1 MAFRAAVAAAACAL
15 ALGSSVSARA
25 DTGSWHTLAHPIDP
39 AQQTA
44 LPFGYR
50 SHWLQPWRA
59 YLDTP
64 PASRLR
70 HAVGI
75 NFNVAP
81 ADAGATAKRLAA
93 SGFTRARFEVPW
105 GAMSYEHPDQLQNP
119 AWVDA
124 KLAAL
129 RDNGIRPL
137 ILLNSND
144 ADPVPT
150 RFFSARVLAP
160 AAPGTRTVLV
170 DKTTAQQLVPGLSGF
185 DGPDGTAA
193 QYMAT
198 SVSPT
203 GLVTLSQ
210 PLQVGLAAGPQPAAT
225 LRYQPFGAPLTSTG
239 APNALFQQTLAG
251 WLQYVHAVTAE
262 AQRVLGSD
270 NFDVEVWNELSFGSD
285 FLYAGRYYN
294 PVPAAMQGKGDVTAT
309 LLSATIGYLRDPANG
324 VPDIGIGDGFASQT
338 PFAAGSTGPAGLT
351 AIDKHPYEGM
361 YSYPVDQKYNNQRPV
376 DALGDPDGF
385 TDPFGAWHDSFIPFY
400 RAFFPEYFL
409 SGIQTEYLERD
420 LSPITSTISGVAHG
434 RDTESAGATAPP
446 RVWVTETNINP
457 SAANALTT
465 ADKWHLKAKAALRT
479 LSAFV
484 NKGVSGLYF
493 YAVNDGDW
501 AMIDSSA
508 ADGGA
513 TMEAVKR
520 FTQAFAGPAS
530 ISTPRSLSLQGVADQ
545 ANHTQFAGDGT
556 PGRPPLY
563 NRDVTAFLPFQTDD
577 HKFVVPVY
585 VMTRDMA
592 TLYRPAA
599 AASDVTRYDLP
610 PESYRFTI
618 GGVNA
623 AALQATATDPMTGQS
638 VPVTVVSR
646 SESTAVVQ
654 MNLTDYPRLLV
665 LQDG

>member
-1 MAFRAAVAAAACAL
+1 
-15 ALGSSVSARA
+15 
-25 DTGSWHTLAHPIDP
+25 
-39 AQQTA
+39 
-44 LPFGYR
+44 
-50 SHWLQPWRA
+50 
-59 YLDTP
+59 
-64 PASRLR
+64 
-70 HAVGI
+70 
-75 NFNVAP
+75 
-81 ADAGATAKRLAA
+81 
-93 SGFTRARFEVPW
+93 
-105 GAMSYEHPDQLQNP
+105 
-119 AWVDA
+119 
-124 KLAAL
+124 
-129 RDNGIRPL
+129 
-137 ILLNSND
+137 
-144 ADPVPT
+144 
-150 RFFSARVLAP
+150 
-160 AAPGTRTVLV
+160 
-170 DKTTAQQLVPGLSGF
+170 
-185 DGPDGTAA
+185 
-193 QYMAT
+193 
-198 SVSPT
+198 
-203 GLVTLSQ
+203 
-210 PLQVGLAAGPQPAAT
+210 
-225 LRYQPFGAPLTSTG
+225 
-239 APNALFQQTLAG
+239 
-251 WLQYVHAVTAE
+251 
-262 AQRVLGSD
+262 
-270 NFDVEVWNELSFGSD
+270 
-285 FLYAGRYYN
+285 
-294 PVPAAMQGKGDVTAT
+294 
-309 LLSATIGYLRDPANG
+309 
-324 VPDIGIGDGFASQT
+324 
-338 PFAAGSTGPAGLT
+338 
-351 AIDKHPYEGM
+351 
-361 YSYPVDQKYNNQRPV
+361 
-376 DALGDPDGF
+376 
-385 TDPFGAWHDSFIPFY
+385 
-400 RAFFPEYFL
+400 
-409 SGIQTEYLERD
+409 
-420 LSPITSTISGVAHG
+420 
-434 RDTESAGATAPP
+434 
-446 RVWVTETNINP
+446 VWVTETNINP